1 MRTLKIENL
10 KNKMMMRGII
20 KEFKTL
26 KEDTKKQLNDF
37 KKNKL

>member
-10 KNKMMMRGII
+10 KNKMMMRDII